1 MNFRQFETRINQWPA
16 IHFTAMVKNRR
27 EDEYEIYAVDE
38 SNNIKSQLF
47 ICYADNE
54 NHASLLIKQFM
65 LWLIKINSEKR
76 RQQKAERQA
85 GSALLPNQ

>member
-85 GSALLPNQ
+85 GSALQPNQ